1 MAAWKTSD
9 KFQMHLVIYAGR
21 TSEEVY
27 RNGSARSEVTVQDS
41 KRNVVFSKTLMMS
54 SYRTPKSKA
63 FNLINKNSDEHEV
76 DTDRPITHWL
86 SNIYVAVLNYPI
98 AFSMEEVPTEL
109 HSVLHVRVQPLSV
122 GKLRLRCML
131 EQTSESLQSLGFK
144 EKDVEDVRSLF
155 TDTNI
160 YLLMTTVI
168 VSVLHLFFDFLAFK
182 NDIQFWRLAENTAGL
197 SIRTIIWRC
206 LSTSIIFLY
215 LFEERSSLLILVPSG
230 ISVLIEYWK
239 LMRMAKVTL
248 TFRGGLSMG
257 TRNKEELE
265 TDQLD
270 AYFMHW
276 LMIFMTPL
284 CISGAIYS
292 LLYMPHRSWYSWI
305 LQTAVNGVYAFGFL
319 LMTPQLFIN
328 YRLKSVA
335 NLPWRALTYKA
346 FNTFIDDFFA
356 FIIKMP
362 TAHRIACFR
371 DDIVFVIYLYQRWL
385 YPVDHTRVN
394 EFGQVGED
402 SVSAAPSLSSS
413 SGPTKPKAGSRS
425 ISTGKVKVG

>member
-1 MAAWKTSD
+1 
-9 KFQMHLVIYAGR
+9 
-21 TSEEVY
+21 
-27 RNGSARSEVTVQDS
+27 
-41 KRNVVFSKTLMMS
+41 MS

-109 HSVLHVRVQPLSV
+109 HSVLHVRSTGTTYYYTPVFHVNPQLQSTSDWLEIPVETPLQVKKLALGVRVQPLSV